1 MRVPITV
8 HRQYSNLSRRTPKVA
23 FPLTLRTSPQRQ
35 TLSPSLLQFRASS
48 SSDDENCHLYKQLRR
63 LAHSQKAFE
72 DLEAKVGRTNL
83 QRIQSLRKMTAN
95 ELNTLMKQVR
105 AADKEYWMNLSDV
118 WKRVTLESGAESR
131 NSSGSRKGLGIRQLI
146 EEKYAEPLARLT
158 PDELKL
164 IDNAFRRG
172 SKAVWIK
179 SILRRVPSVAASF
192 GFAYL
197 LFRYLSA
204 N

>member
-1 MRVPITV
+1 
-8 HRQYSNLSRRTPKVA
+8 
-23 FPLTLRTSPQRQ
+23 
-35 TLSPSLLQFRASS
+35 
-48 SSDDENCHLYKQLRR
+48 
-63 LAHSQKAFE
+63 
-72 DLEAKVGRTNL
+72 
-83 QRIQSLRKMTAN
+83 MTGN
-95 ELNTLMKQVR
+95 ELDTLMKQVK

-118 WKRVTLESGAESR
+118 WKRVSLESGAESR
-131 NSSGSRKGLGIRQLI
+131 NSSGSRKGLSISQLI

-164 IDNAFRRG
+164 IEKAIRRG